1 MGLFQSKNDTDAKP
15 AIATDI
21 ERGLVAGCLA
31 IFFVG
36 QPR

>member
-1 MGLFQSKNDTDAKP
+1 MGLFQNKTATDAK
-15 AIATDI
+15 AEIAPGI
-21 ERGLVAGCLA
+21 ERGLVARHLA